1 MIKKKYI
8 LLSLGI
14 ALLFTFTA
22 CGNSAAKETKTD
34 SSALEQISD
43 SQGTDTASGEK
54 EDVVSAANAPMEE
67 TSEAITKEISE
78 YVPGTLTETGYE
90 SEWLGLRFTAPE
102 GTSMIMQD
110 DSTYEMFCQN
120 DDQTANIGIIIE
132 DLPAG
137 FQTVAQYV
145 DQFEKEI
152 SSDSDISYKVLSDKD
167 EVPLGS
173 YIFRSVSFT
182 ATYNGAELY
191 QSYFLRFMGDK
202 IATVFVTYSDA
213 SIDTAGELISA
224 FEAY

>member
-1 MIKKKYI
+1 MMKKKII
-8 LLSLGI
+8 LLSFGI
-14 ALLFTFTA
+14 AFLFTFTA
-22 CGNSAAKETKTD
+22 CGDSASKENTV
-34 SSALEQISD
+34 AEQISG
-43 SQGTDTASGEK
+43 SQETDTASSGK
-54 EDVVSAANAPMEE
+54 EEVVSAASTPLAE
-67 TSEAITKEISE
+67 TSEAITKENTA

-102 GTSMIMQD
+102 GTSMMLPD

-120 DDQTANIGIIIE
+120 DEQTANIGIIIE

-145 DQFEKEI
+145 TQFEEEI
-152 SSDSDISYKVLSDKD
+152 NSESDISYKVLSDQQ

-182 ATYNGAELY
+182 ATYNGSELY

-202 IATVFVTYSDA
+202 VVTVFVTYSDA
-213 SIDTAGELISA
+213 SIDVAGELISA